1 MLTKKDMSEVKAYAK
16 PPPLVELAL
25 GAVMTVL
32 KKPTT
37 WDEIKKALG
46 DANFLLT
53 LLKFDKDQLV
63 RGKSEGAEGALNET
77 SDGEDFFFVLLIRA
91 VDEEQSASVC
101 EAILRDA

>member
-1 MLTKKDMSEVKAYAK
+1 MSEVKAYAK

-63 RGKSEGAEGALNET
+63 RGQSEGAQDSL
-77 SDGEDFFFVLLIRA
+77 EDTTNVAESSFIILLCYYN
-91 VDEEQSASVC
+91 V
-101 EAILRDA
+101 

>member
-1 MLTKKDMSEVKAYAK
+1 MSEVKAYAK

-63 RGKSEGAEGALNET
+63 RGKS
-77 SDGEDFFFVLLIRA
+77 GEAQGCLHEITDVEDISFVVRIRA
-91 VDEEQSASVC
+91 VD
-101 EAILRDA
+101 